1 MTLIAG
7 TKLGPYEIQSPLG
20 AGGMGEVYRARDTR
34 LDRAVAIKVLPS
46 AMSSSPEVRQRFERE
61 AKTISQLSHP
71 HICALYDVGREGE
84 TEYLVME
91 LLEGETLTERL
102 AKGALPLEQTLR
114 YGQEIADALDKAHRQ
129 GIVHRD
135 LKPGNVM
142 LTKSGVKLLDFGLAK
157 TFERPLDAA
166 GREQAA
172 AGQHPMA
179 KYSLTALPTVQGLT
193 QEGTILG
200 TFQYMAPEQLE
211 GRDANARTDIFALGA
226 TLYEMA
232 TGRKA
237 FSGNS
242 QASLISAILR
252 DEPQSISQVQPT
264 TPPSLDR
271 VVRGCLAKDPEDRW
285 QSAGDVGKQLKGIA
299 EGSEAGLPVPH
310 VLPRK
315 GRERLALLAFA
326 AAASAALV
334 LGFLLLRQRPAP
346 QARFEASILPPEK
359 NQFVFRGSPPAV
371 SPDGRRIAFTAE
383 STEGVTRLW
392 VRPFASASAQALP
405 GTEGATRP
413 FWSPDSR
420 SIGFFA
426 GGKLKRVEASG
437 GPPQTLAAAPSGR
450 GGTWSRD
457 GVILF
462 VPAFQDPVYRV
473 SASGGGAAAVTSL
486 GPGRG
491 EYQHVWPVFLPD
503 GRHFLYVGFLGAEAR
518 PDSING
524 LYVGSLDSK
533 EVKLLQSGRG
543 NAAYSPS
550 SSLSRGHLLFM
561 RGSTLL
567 ARPFDSGRL
576 EFTGEAAPVA
586 ENVLYFGAQ
595 GSGTFSVSDNGLLA
609 YQTGAQG
616 DPSRLQW
623 FDRTGKA
630 IESIGQVAAHTH
642 PRISRDGRRVVSALL
657 DGQTALLDLWL
668 YDLPRR
674 VSTRFTFEPAVNLF
688 PVWSPD
694 GGRIAFASNRKGRHN
709 IYQRATSGSGD
720 DELLL
725 PPAATFRFPT
735 DWSPDGGLIAFQA
748 NSAQANTGLDLWIF
762 SFTDRKERPFLATPF
777 QEWSPQFSP
786 DGRWIAYTS
795 DESGRP
801 EVYVRPFQGSS
812 GKWQVSNGGGSYP
825 RWRRDG
831 REVFYIAPDK
841 TLMTVEVQAGS
852 AFEIGAPK
860 PLFRTQI
867 RSTDAGSQYDVSA
880 DGQRFLINTIVP
892 EEQSAI
898 TVVQNW
904 TAGLKK

>member
-1 MTLIAG
+1 
-7 TKLGPYEIQSPLG
+7 
-20 AGGMGEVYRARDTR
+20 V
-34 LDRAVAIKVLPS
+34 KVLPTQLS
-46 AMSSSPEVRQRFERE
+46 ASAETRQRFERE

-71 HICALYDVGREGE
+71 HICALYDVGREGD

-91 LLEGETLTERL
+91 LLEGETLSARL
-102 AKGALPLEQTLR
+102 ARGPLPLEQSLR
-114 YGQEIADALDKAHRQ
+114 YGVEIADALDKAHRQ

-157 TFERPLDAA
+157 AIAPTTSAV
-166 GREQAA
+166 
-172 AGQHPMA
+172 
-179 KYSLTALPTVQGLT
+179 SLTSLPTQQGLT

-211 GRDANARTDIFALGA
+211 GRDADGRTDIFALGA
-226 TLYEMA
+226 VLYEMA
-232 TGRKA
+232 TGKKA
-237 FSGNS
+237 FSGAS
-242 QASLISAILR
+242 QASLITSIMST
-252 DEPQSISQVQPT
+252 DPPSISSVQPMS
-264 TPPSLDR
+264 PAALDR

-285 QSAGDVGKQLKGIA
+285 QAVGDVGKQLKGIA
-299 EGSEAGLPVPH
+299 EGSEAGLPSPG
-310 VLPRK
+310 LSRRK
-315 GRERLALLAFA
+315 GRERLAWIGLA
-326 AAASAALV
+326 AAASATLV
-334 LGFLLLRQRPAP
+334 LGLLLLRQRPTP
-346 QARFEASILPPEK
+346 SARFETSILPPEK
-359 NQFVFRGSPPAV
+359 NLFVFRGSPPAV

-383 STEGVTRLW
+383 SSEGVTRLW

-405 GTEGATRP
+405 GTEGAARP
-413 FWSPDSR
+413 FWSPDSL
-420 SIGFFA
+420 SLGFFA
-426 GGKLKRVEASG
+426 GGKLKRIEASG
-437 GPPQTLAAAPSGR
+437 GRPQTLADAASGR
-450 GGTWSRD
+450 GGSWNRD

-462 VPAFQDPVYRV
+462 TPNAQSPVYRV
-473 SASGGGAAAVTSL
+473 SSSGGATVPVTSL
-486 GPGRG
+486 GTGRG
-491 EYQHVWPVFLPD
+491 EYQHVWPTFLPD
-503 GRHFLYVGFLGAEAR
+503 GRHFFYSGFVGADATPEENMGFYL
-518 PDSING
+518 
-524 LYVGSLDSK
+524 GSLDSK
-533 EVKLLQSGRG
+533 EVKLLHSGRG
-543 NAAYSPS
+543 NVAYAPS
-550 SSLSRGHLLFM
+550 SNQSRGHLLFM

-567 ARPFDSGRL
+567 ARPFDAGRL

-595 GSGTFSVSDNGLLA
+595 GSGTFSASENGLLA

-616 DPSRLQW
+616 DPSRLEW
-623 FDRTGKA
+623 FDRTGRLT
-630 IESIGQVAAHTH
+630 ESVGSVAAHTH

-674 VSTRFTFEPAVNLF
+674 VSTRFTFEPAVNVF

-694 GGRIAFASNRKGRHN
+694 GGRIAFASNRRGRHN

-725 PPAATFRFPT
+725 PPAAIFRFPT
-735 DWSPDGGLIAFQA
+735 DWSSDGGLIAFQA
-748 NSAQANTGLDLWIF
+748 SSAQATTGLDIWTF

-795 DESGRP
+795 DESGKP
-801 EVYVRPFQGSS
+801 EVYVRPFQDSS
-812 GKWQVSNGGGSYP
+812 GKWQVSSGGGSYP

-831 REVFYIAPDK
+831 KEVFYIAPDK
-841 TLMTVEVQAGS
+841 TLMAVEVQAGS
-852 AFEIGAPK
+852 AFETGAPK

-904 TAGLKK
+904 MAGLKK